1 MNKIEN
7 LESCVY
13 YHLKDNNKRKK
24 KKIINKLVK
33 NNFFV
38 SNELTNIKK
47 IEQIKDFKKYYYI
60 CENTSE
66 LLITEIDENVNY
78 LKCNNKNT
86 RLDNSLLLKYE
97 EKELINLKTY
107 LKSSLSSPRIYILNL
122 INNYQKL
129 LKSINLLNKN
139 QIVHNFINLDSVKI
153 NSLEPIITNFS
164 FSIDVSKE
172 FNIINHFLIEY
183 DPTYIE
189 WPLEFHVLSFLQ
201 TNKLNSLSN
210 FNIENII
217 NNVFDNQYILKT
229 FGENFVSSYKID
241 ALDYFK
247 KYVNWN
253 YDDILKDIFEFYK
266 TWDNYALSIMYLRIL
281 IDLHKSVKNKNKF
294 IILFM
299 KLLVYNINSNPS
311 KRHSIDLTLNKF
323 ESILDGLQIYDWK
336 DLLDNL
342 LSTSSSTSTSTS

>member
-33 NNFFV
+33 NDFFV

-47 IEQIKDFKKYYYI
+47 IEQIKDYKKYYYI

-66 LLITEIDENVNY
+66 LLISEIDENVNY
-78 LKCNNKNT
+78 LKCSNKNT
-86 RLDNSLLLKYE
+86 SLDNSLLLKYE
-97 EKELINLKTY
+97 EKELINLKNY

-122 INNYQKL
+122 INIYQKL
-129 LKSINLLNKN
+129 LKSINLLNNN

-153 NSLEPIITNFS
+153 NSLEPIMTNFS

-172 FNIINHFLIEY
+172 LIGIKHFLIEY

-189 WPLEFHVLSFLQ
+189 WPLEFHVLSFMT

-210 FNIENII
+210 YNIENII
-217 NNVFDNQYILKT
+217 NNVIDNQYILKT

-241 ALDYFK
+241 AFDYFK

-253 YDDILKDIFEFYK
+253 YDDILKDIFNFYK

-281 IDLHKSVKNKNKF
+281 IDLHRSIQNKNKF

-311 KRHSIDLTLNKF
+311 KRLSIDLTLNKF
-323 ESILDGLQIYDWK
+323 ESILDILLINDWK
-336 DLLDNL
+336 DLLNNL
-342 LSTSSSTSTSTS
+342 LSSSTSSSTSSS